1 MAAMVQT
8 MATEGGR
15 SAISKLMAMPT
26 AAPIKK
32 IGKMTPPLNPDW
44 MLRLRINILAIAAT
58 ITGMMASYLKG
69 DKGTQRHTAQDFETI
84 EGTKK

>member
-1 MAAMVQT
+1 MLTGVLITPTVMAAMVQT

-15 SAISKLMAMPT
+15 SEISKLMAMPT

-44 MLRLRINILAIAAT
+44 MLRLRVNILAIAVSNSSPT
-58 ITGMMASYLKG
+58 PI
-69 DKGTQRHTAQDFETI
+69 
-84 EGTKK
+84 